1 MIVLLSSIWTGTL
14 GEQAFWKCGQTES
27 LTDILTSWQIS
38 GQVETKVKIMVAEA
52 EHSRTKN
59 HDLTIMT
66 SSAHVTSSGSCP
78 IDSSWALSYR
88 LSVGSI
94 SLSGFVSEIFSPK
107 DYSWACTRGAQL
119 TAGYTVNTYSKPPL
133 YYTLGALAPLLPC
146 SGLAALSCCAYARHT
161 HSCLAALC
169 RTRTDRRATDTT
181 YQPANQ
187 PTNQPAVLP
196 VPSCKLGTRIMGL
209 SDGVHFTI
217 PLSLC

>member
-1 MIVLLSSIWTGTL
+1 
-14 GEQAFWKCGQTES
+14 
-27 LTDILTSWQIS
+27 
-38 GQVETKVKIMVAEA
+38 MVAEA

-133 YYTLGALAPLLPC
+133 YYTLGALTPHGTHTRAWRP
-146 SGLAALSCCAYARHT
+146 SAAIA
-161 HSCLAALC
+161 
-169 RTRTDRRATDTT
+169 RRADRQTDTRQT
-181 YQPANQ
+181 RLTNQ
-187 PTNQPAVLP
+187 PTGPDSSRFASTQL
-196 VPSCKLGTRIMGL
+196 
-209 SDGVHFTI
+209 
-217 PLSLC
+217 